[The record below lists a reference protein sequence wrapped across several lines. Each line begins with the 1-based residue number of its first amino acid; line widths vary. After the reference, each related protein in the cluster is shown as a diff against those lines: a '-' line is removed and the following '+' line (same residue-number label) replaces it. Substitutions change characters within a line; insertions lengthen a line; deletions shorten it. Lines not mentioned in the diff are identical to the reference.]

1 MSTRPCNVQRTFLTP
16 RNTGTIVSSSH
27 IGECITRSTK
37 ASSLRFLKKWK
48 KCKFQPQKMPMDVSE
63 KNTIQFVQRITFRV
77 SNPVKVYI
85 VSFLSMRTVPFQ
97 NDRKQSFSR
106 AQHVRFMKLEVNF
119 GNANM
124 SVIIA
129 LSLRCLY
136 TVTEIL
142 QVTLLLGISCSYHK
156 ISLDQNLAG

>member
-1 MSTRPCNVQRTFLTP
+1 
-16 RNTGTIVSSSH
+16 
-27 IGECITRSTK
+27 
-37 ASSLRFLKKWK
+37 
-48 KCKFQPQKMPMDVSE
+48 MPMDISE

-136 TVTEIL
+136 TVTEVL
-142 QVTLLLGISCSYHK
+142 QVTLLLTISCSYHK
-156 ISLDQNLAG
+156 ISLYQNLAG